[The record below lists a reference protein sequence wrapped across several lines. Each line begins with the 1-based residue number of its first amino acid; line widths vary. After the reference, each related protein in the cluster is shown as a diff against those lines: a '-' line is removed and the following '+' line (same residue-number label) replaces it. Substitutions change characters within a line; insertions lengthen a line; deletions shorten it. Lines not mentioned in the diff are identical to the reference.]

1 MNIEKNKGR
10 ENSIINLLKE
20 VFSMKIFKNTK
31 SKVGFSI
38 LIAYILLA
46 LIGPLFEPYNP
57 SNSSFVINLAPS
69 INHIFGTN
77 AYGEDLFSRFL
88 AGAAPTIGIGLTVGL
103 ISTLISILVG
113 LSAGLIGG
121 KVDKIL
127 DGLSYVFIIIPGIM
141 IIIII
146 GSLFIGI
153 GITFSYAGIFIAL
166 ALTGWAWGARVL
178 RSQTK
183 SLATRNFIKSS
194 RLVGESSLSI
204 VFRQVIRNL
213 FPLIVSNFFFAS
225 MYGVLGLT
233 WIEFFGLGNVDSI
246 NWGTMLYWAI
256 SNEAYLS
263 GEWWWYV
270 PVSLAIGGLALSF
283 SLLNSGFDEVA
294 NPSLKSFSPKKI
306 KKILDNSGKDNQ
318 GENN

>member
-1 MNIEKNKGR
+1 MNKEES
-10 ENSIINLLKE
+10 ENGTIKKRIKNLLPE
-20 VFSMKIFKNTK
+20 NIFQNRK
-31 SKVGFSI
+31 SKLGFSI
-38 LIAYILLA
+38 LIAFVILA
-46 LIGPLFEPYNP
+46 IFGPLFAPYNP
-57 SNSSFVINLAPS
+57 SNSSFQINLGPS
-69 INHIFGTN
+69 IGHIFGTD
-77 AYGEDLFSRFL
+77 AYGRDIFSRFL
-88 AGAAPTIGIGLTVGL
+88 AGAAPTIGIGLSVGL
-103 ISTLISILVG
+103 VSTFIAILVG

-121 KVDKIL
+121 KVDKVL
-127 DGLSYVFIIIPGIM
+127 DGLSYVLVIIPGIM

-153 GITFSYAGIFIAL
+153 GVSFSYLGIFLAL
-166 ALTGWAWGARVL
+166 SLTGWAWGARVL

-183 SLATRNFIKSS
+183 SLATRNFIRSS
-194 RLVGESSLSI
+194 KLVGESSVSI

-213 FPLIVSNFFFAS
+213 FPLIISNFFFAS

-263 GEWWWYV
+263 GEWWWYI
-270 PVSLAIGGLALSF
+270 PVSIAIGVLALSF

-294 NPSLKSFSPKKI
+294 NPTLKTLSQKKLKKI
-306 KKILDNSGKDNQ
+306 MEDLGD
-318 GENN
+318 EH

>member
-1 MNIEKNKGR
+1 MNGEKTENKG
-10 ENSIINLLKE
+10 NTLKGRI
-20 VFSMKIFKNTK
+20 KNILPQDIFQNRK
-31 SKVGFSI
+31 SKLGFFI
-38 LIAYILLA
+38 LIAFVILA
-46 LIGPLFEPYNP
+46 IFGPLFAPYSP
-57 SNSSFVINLAPS
+57 LNSSFSINLAPS
-69 INHIFGTN
+69 LKHILGTD
-77 AYGEDLFSRFL
+77 AYGRDLFSRFL
-88 AGAAPTIGIGLTVGL
+88 VGAAPTIGIGLAVGL
-103 ISTLISILVG
+103 VSTLISIIVG

-121 KVDKIL
+121 KVDRIL
-127 DGLSYVFIIIPGIM
+127 DGLSYVLVIIPGIM

-153 GITFSYAGIFIAL
+153 GVSFSYLGIFIAL
-166 ALTGWAWGARVL
+166 SLTGWAWGARVL

-194 RLVGESSLSI
+194 KLIGESSISI

-270 PVSLAIGGLALSF
+270 PVSIAIGVLALSF

-294 NPSLKSFSPKKI
+294 NPTLKTLSRKKLKKI
-306 KKILDNSGKDNQ
+306 MEEL
-318 GENN
+318 GEED

>member
-1 MNIEKNKGR
+1 MKNVESEHQ
-10 ENSIINLLKE
+10 ENSVMLRIRNLLPKD
-20 VFSMKIFKNTK
+20 IFRNRK
-31 SKVGFSI
+31 SKLGFLI
-38 LIAYILLA
+38 LIAFVILA
-46 LIGPLFEPYNP
+46 IFGPLFAPYDP
-57 SNSSFVINLAPS
+57 SDSNFAINLSPS
-69 INHIFGTN
+69 ISHILGTD
-77 AYGEDLFSRFL
+77 AYGRDIFSRFL
-88 AGAAPTIGIGLTVGL
+88 VGAAPTIGIGLAVGL
-103 ISTLISILVG
+103 VSTLISILVG

-121 KVDKIL
+121 KVDRIL
-127 DGLSYVFIIIPGIM
+127 DGLSYVLVIIPGIM
-141 IIIII
+141 IIVII

-153 GITFSYAGIFIAL
+153 GVSFSYLGIFIAL
-166 ALTGWAWGARVL
+166 SLTGWAWGARVL

-194 RLVGESSLSI
+194 KLLGESSVSI

-270 PVSLAIGGLALSF
+270 PVSLAIGLLALSF
-283 SLLNSGFDEVA
+283 SLLNTGFDEVA
-294 NPSLKSFSPKKI
+294 NPTLRAINPKKL
-306 KKILDNSGKDNQ
+306 KKIMEEL
-318 GENN
+318 GEEI